1 MGITSARE
9 LPEGS
14 ELQTRRSRARA
25 LRVEADRI
33 GYRLCVVSMDV
44 PSIGD
49 YGLLGDTRTAALVS
63 SRGSMDWMCFPRFDS
78 PPLFGRLVGGGTG
91 GSFDLEV
98 DGIVETRRRYLGD
111 SAVLETV
118 WVTSHGRVV
127 LTEGMVADTGSS
139 LQPQALLVR
148 TLSCRAGTVRGRVRF
163 DPRLDWNRPPRR
175 AERRHGRLVCTWG
188 PIVATLATTPDLHP
202 APGVAHPFVLR
213 AGESLTLALGLDHG
227 QPAVLVDPEE
237 AIGQLDLPEP
247 ETGPAVRRSLITLR
261 LLTYAPSG
269 APVAAPT
276 TSLPEVWGGDKNWDY
291 RLAWVRDAGMG
302 TSAFLGCGSV
312 EEPRAFLWWMLHA
325 GRRTRPRVRVA
336 YDLLGGAG
344 VPEVVRSE
352 LSGYRDA
359 RPVRVGNAAVD
370 QFQLDAYAWMI
381 DAGASYLTTTG
392 ELYSETWRAMRG
404 YADVLAERWPEP
416 DHGIWELRGARR
428 HYVHSKVMAWTG
440 LDRAVLVA
448 ERLGARRGRVR
459 RWAAAR
465 DRIRR
470 DVEQLG
476 FDEDLGSYTQA
487 YGSPEL
493 DAALLALAW
502 SGIDRPDAARMRST
516 IAAVRRRLSAGG
528 PLLYRFRPDGEGA
541 FLPSSFWA
549 SRALAISGQLDEA
562 REVFQRTCALATDL
576 GLLAEEIDPTTKEH
590 QGNFP
595 QAFTH
600 AALVEAAVELGRA
613 EVRARGTLRGSFRT

>member
-1 MGITSARE
+1 V
-9 LPEGS
+9 
-14 ELQTRRSRARA
+14 
-25 LRVEADRI
+25 RVEAVRI
-33 GYRLCVVSMDV
+33 GYRLSVMSTHL

-63 SRGSMDWMCFPRFDS
+63 SHGSIDWMCFPRFDS
-78 PPLFGRLVGGGTG
+78 PPLFGRLVGGDTG
-91 GSFDLEV
+91 GSFDIEV
-98 DGIVETRRRYLGD
+98 DEIIETRRRYLGD

-118 WVTSHGRVV
+118 WITSHGRVV
-127 LTEGMVADTGSS
+127 LTEGMVADTASS

-148 TLSCRAGTVRGRVRF
+148 TLSCRAGTVRGRIRF
-163 DPRLDWNRPPRR
+163 DPRLDWSEPPRR

-188 PIVATLATTPDLHP
+188 PIVATLATTPELHP

-213 AGESLTLALGLDHG
+213 GGESLTLALGLDHG

-237 AIGQLDLPEP
+237 AIGQLDLTIGWWRRWSGSLVLPEP
-247 ETGPAVRRSLITLR
+247 ETEPAVRRSLITLR

-276 TSLPEVWGGDKNWDY
+276 TSLPEVWGGEKNWDY

-302 TSAFLGCGSV
+302 TSTFLGCGST

-325 GRRTRPRVRVA
+325 GRRTRPLVHVA
-336 YDLLGGAG
+336 YDLLGDAR
-344 VPEVVRSE
+344 VPEVVRPE

-381 DAGASYLTTTG
+381 DAGASYVGSTG
-392 ELYSETWRAMRG
+392 GLYAETWRALQG

-416 DHGIWELRGARR
+416 DHGIWELRGGRR
-428 HYVHSKVMAWTG
+428 QYVHSKVMAWTG
-440 LDRAVLVA
+440 VDRAVHIA
-448 ERLGARRGRVR
+448 ARLGARRARIR
-459 RWAAAR
+459 RWATAR

-470 DVEQLG
+470 DVERRG
-476 FDEDLGSYTQA
+476 FDEDVGSYTQT

-493 DAALLALAW
+493 DAALLALPW
-502 SGIDRPDAARMRST
+502 SGIDRPDAPRMRST

-562 REVFQRTCALATDL
+562 REVFDGICALATDL

-613 EVRARGTLRGSFRT
+613 EVRARGTLRGSSRT

>member
-1 MGITSARE
+1 V
-9 LPEGS
+9 
-14 ELQTRRSRARA
+14 
-25 LRVEADRI
+25 RVEADRI
-33 GYRLCVVSMDV
+33 GYRLCVMSMDI

-63 SRGSMDWMCFPRFDS
+63 SHGSIDWMCFPRFDS
-78 PPLFGRLVGGGTG
+78 PPLFGRLVGGDTG
-91 GSFDLEV
+91 GSFEIEV
-98 DGIVETRRRYLGD
+98 DEIAETRRRYLGD
-111 SAVLETV
+111 SAVLETI
-118 WVTSHGRVV
+118 WITSHGRVV
-127 LTEGMVADTGSS
+127 LTEGMVADTESS

-163 DPRLDWNRPPRR
+163 DPRLDWSRSPRR

-188 PIVATLATTPDLHP
+188 PIVATLATKPDLHT
-202 APGVAHPFVLR
+202 APGVARPFVLR

-227 QPAVLVDPEE
+227 QPAVLVEPEE
-237 AIGQLDLPEP
+237 AIGQLDRTNGWWRRWSGSLVLPEP
-247 ETGPAVRRSLITLR
+247 ETEPAVRRSLITLR

-302 TSAFLGCGSV
+302 TSAFLRCGSA

-325 GRRTRPRVRVA
+325 GRRTRPRVHIA
-336 YDLLGGAG
+336 YDLLGGAR
-344 VPEVVRSE
+344 VPEVARPE

-381 DAGASYLTTTG
+381 DAGASYLTATG
-392 ELYSETWRAMRG
+392 ELYSETWRAMQG
-404 YADVLAERWPEP
+404 YADVLAERWSEP

-440 LDRAVLVA
+440 VDRALGIA
-448 ERLGARRGRVR
+448 ARLGARRARIET
-459 RWAAAR
+459 WATAR

-470 DVEQLG
+470 DVERRG
-476 FDEDLGSYTQA
+476 FDEDLRSYTQT

-493 DAALLALAW
+493 DAALLAMPW
-502 SGIDRPDAARMRST
+502 SGIDRPDAPRMLST
-516 IAAVRRRLSAGG
+516 IAAVRGRLSAGG

-562 REVFQRTCALATDL
+562 REVFEGTCAHATDL

-600 AALVEAAVELGRA
+600 AALVEAAIELGRA
-613 EVRARGTLRGSFRT
+613 EVRARGTLRGSSRT